1 MIFNKKPDISYLQ
14 VFRCLAYVHIPK
26 DQRKDKLTPKAEE
39 MIFLD
44 YPQGMKG
51 YHFLRSNKSIYVATT
66 TTFIENFF
74 PNCSEKKLRNKI
86 GIPEPHHPQ
95 DGSDNDNTPNIPTNN
110 LDIPP
115 QDPPQQ

>member
-1 MIFNKKPDISYLQ
+1 
-14 VFRCLAYVHIPK
+14 
-26 DQRKDKLTPKAEE
+26 